1 VVEHLV
7 LVMVGELRWMSGD
20 LGTDEPSLDVD
31 GGMERTFGL
40 ELLVV
45 LKMALLYRA
54 GASDVVLLVGLEL
67 LLLVY

>member
-1 VVEHLV
+1 
-7 LVMVGELRWMSGD
+7 
-20 LGTDEPSLDVD
+20 
-31 GGMERTFGL
+31 MERTFGL